1 MLAHVDEMDTLKTLT
16 KKTDFDYLKVS
27 PDFVKQLS
35 EEPSGDEE
43 EGGSILSNLKN
54 RGASIIVKDVED
66 ATTLTEVI
74 SVGADFAMGEF
85 IGEATTQL
93 DDSTNVESFDI
104 S

>member
-1 MLAHVDEMDTLKTLT
+1 MLLHLQRLNNNV
-16 KKTDFDYLKVS
+16 
-27 PDFVKQLS
+27 
-35 EEPSGDEE
+35 
-43 EGGSILSNLKN
+43 
-54 RGASIIVKDVED
+54 GANIIVKDVED